1 LRRFKRKRPLKLT
14 IVKNLI
20 FDLGG
25 VILDLAVPETILG
38 FSRLSGMD
46 ADQVMDLFRRSDQ
59 FLAFERGDIG
69 AREFRDFVRQL
80 YNIDVS
86 DQQLDACWNAML
98 LSIPIRKLE
107 LLTSLKREYNTYLLS
122 NTNTIHLDFIN
133 HTVIPSM
140 KGVVSL
146 DDYFHKTYYSH
157 LMRKRKPEPEIFLQ
171 VLAENNLNAA
181 ETLFL
186 DDNSDN
192 VAGARAVG
200 MQAVFVNTPDFILD
214 YFHEQGAS

>member
-1 LRRFKRKRPLKLT
+1 LA

-25 VILDLAVPETILG
+25 VILDLAVPDTILG
-38 FSRLSGMD
+38 FSRLSGMS
-46 ADQVMDLFRRSDQ
+46 ADQVMDLFRRSDE

-69 AREFRDFVRQL
+69 EDQFREFVRQL
-80 YNIDVS
+80 YNLRVS
-86 DQQLDACWNAML
+86 DQEIDDCWNAML
-98 LSIPIRKLE
+98 LSIPPRKLA
-107 LLTSLKREYNTYLLS
+107 LLTALKDQYKTFLLS

-133 HTVIPSM
+133 RKVIPSLD
-140 KGVVSL
+140 GVESL
-146 DDYFHKTYYSH
+146 DHYFHKTYYSH
-157 LMRKRKPEPEIFLQ
+157 LMGKRKPEPEIFLQ
-171 VLAENNLNAA
+171 VLEENGLNAA

-214 YFHEQGAS
+214 YFHEKGTS

>member
-1 LRRFKRKRPLKLT
+1 LA
-14 IVKNLI
+14 IVKNLV

-38 FSRLSGMD
+38 FSRLSGMP
-46 ADQVMDLFRRSDQ
+46 ADQVMELFRRSEE

-69 AREFRDFVRQL
+69 EGEFRDFVRQL
-80 YNIDVS
+80 YKISAS
-86 DQQLDACWNAML
+86 DQQLDDCWNAML
-98 LSIPIRKLE
+98 LSIPTRKLE
-107 LLTSLKREYNTYLLS
+107 LLTSLKKQYTTYLLS

-133 HTVIPSM
+133 RMIIPSM
-140 KGVVSL
+140 AGVVSL

-157 LMRKRKPEPEIFLQ
+157 LMGKRKPEPEIFLQ
-171 VLAENNLNAA
+171 VLEENGLNAA

-214 YFHEQGAS
+214 YFHEKGTS